1 VEKERKNMINWF
13 PGHMTKSL
21 RMIDEEIKLVD
32 VIVYVL
38 DSRAARSC
46 LTPEFDK
53 RISNKKIIYVL
64 NKADL
69 SDEKATKEWVKF
81 FEKGNSAALSVNSTA
96 SKSTK
101 DIFEKAKA
109 LCKERLDNFKNKG
122 VKRQLRAMILGVP
135 NSGKSTLTNN
145 LAGSAKTTV
154 GNRPGVTRGKQW
166 VKVNDYFE
174 VLDTPGTLYP
184 KIENIKTAHK
194 LAFIGS
200 IKDEILDRVDL
211 AFHLVNELNLI
222 DKNILK
228 NRYNID
234 DSPNGEE
241 TLNLIAKSR
250 GYMLKG
256 SMPDITR
263 ASHALID
270 DFRKGR
276 LGRISLERVGDG
288 E

>member
-1 VEKERKNMINWF
+1 VENERKNSINWF

-38 DSRAARSC
+38 DSRAVKSC
-46 LTPEFDK
+46 LTPEFEK
-53 RISNKKIIYVL
+53 RIANKKTIYVL
-64 NKADL
+64 NKIDL
-69 SDEKATKEWVKF
+69 SDEKATKEWVKYF
-81 FEKGNSAALSVNSTA
+81 QNTNSDALAVNSTS
-96 SKSTK
+96 SKSGAMIF
-101 DIFEKAKA
+101 DIAKK
-109 LCKERLDNFKNKG
+109 LCKERLDNFKSKG

-184 KIENIKTAHK
+184 KIEDIKIAHR

-211 AFHLVNELNLI
+211 AFYLVNELNAL

-228 NRYNID
+228 IRFNID
-234 DSPNGEE
+234 NGLDGEE
-241 TLNLIAKSR
+241 TLNSIAKSR
-250 GYMLKG
+250 GYILKG
-256 SMPDITR
+256 SVPDITR
-263 ASHALID
+263 ASQALID

-276 LGRISLERVGDG
+276 LGRISLERVDDN
-288 E
+288 

>member
-1 VEKERKNMINWF
+1 MINWF

-32 VIVYVL
+32 IVIYVL

-53 RISNKKIIYVL
+53 RIEHKKIIYVL

-69 SDEKATKEWVKF
+69 SDERTTRDWVKF
-81 FEKGNSAALSVNSTA
+81 FESENSVAISINSTS
-96 SKSTK
+96 SKSTAM
-101 DIFEKAKA
+101 ILEYAKK
-109 LCKERLDNFKNKG
+109 LCKEKLDNFKSKG
-122 VKRQLRAMILGVP
+122 VKRQLRAMVLGVP

-145 LAGSAKTTV
+145 LAGSAKTIV

-184 KIENIKTAHK
+184 KIEDIKIAHR

-200 IKDEILDRVDL
+200 IKDEILDRVEL
-211 AFHLVNELNLI
+211 ALFLVNELNSI
-222 DKNILK
+222 DKNILVS
-228 NRYNID
+228 RYNI
-234 DSPNGEE
+234 EE
-241 TLNLIAKSR
+241 DFESEEFLLAVAKSR
-250 GYMLKG
+250 GCMLRG
-256 SMPDITR
+256 NVPDITR

-276 LGRISLERVGDG
+276 LGRISLERVQDF
-288 E
+288 